1 MKISQGSSQW
11 AGVTGEEM
19 ARVNWIATALANVL
33 WGYCVELST
42 VERDRWTAAPAD
54 SEEQDRLSIVV
65 IDLSTSCSRRG
76 KTERT
81 FWRDSFSGGKL
92 ATDSSSQTS
101 FHKCDWVSCEKTKPS
116 QVSWEIDVWT
126 KLRKPFP
133 LELVTAMPW
142 ALWVTKTVRWQAQFF
157 IHFDCRISQKCV
169 NIPQKC
175 CSTNALS
182 EMLIRSNDSG
192 FRVKWNPQSE
202 LSSVNAD
209 QCSICG
215 NLAPLRNSDFS
226 SKKGA

>member
-1 MKISQGSSQW
+1 MGLLCRTKHSGERQMDCSTCWQW
-11 AGVTGEEM
+11 GTRQTVYRGD
-19 ARVNWIATALANVL
+19 RLVNVL
-33 WGYCVELST
+33 FQEGEDWGDFL
-42 VERDRWTAAPAD
+42 ER
-54 SEEQDRLSIVV
+54 LFF
-65 IDLSTSCSRRG
+65 RR
-76 KTERT
+76 EACNRQQ
-81 FWRDSFSGGKL
+81 F
-92 ATDSSSQTS
+92 QTI
-101 FHKCDWVSCEKTKPS
+101 FHKCDWVSREKTKPG

-142 ALWVTKTVRWQAQFF
+142 ALWVAKTVRWQAQFF

-182 EMLIRSNDSG
+182 EMLIRSNDSD

-202 LSSVNAD
+202 LSSVNSD
-209 QCSICG
+209 QCSICR